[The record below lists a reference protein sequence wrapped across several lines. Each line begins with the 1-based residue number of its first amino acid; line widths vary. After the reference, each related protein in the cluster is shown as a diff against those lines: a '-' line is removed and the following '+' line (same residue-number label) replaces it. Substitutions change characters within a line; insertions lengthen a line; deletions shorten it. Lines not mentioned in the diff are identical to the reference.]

1 MAAIPNDNA
10 LIFGHFGPDIAM
22 IRRRLR
28 KRQQAIQ
35 NSQMSG
41 GCLNFRQL
49 FLDEIPN
56 RAEQMILNVD
66 DLFLCPKNLGF
77 KFLQFGRDIPFR
89 VDQGLLADIVGRYG
103 RRIGVSHF
111 DIITEHFIVADFQG
125 FDASAFLFPC
135 FQILNPLPAVA
146 RQAAQFIQLQI
157 VAITDKAA
165 FAHGKRRGIDNR
177 RPDHFRAID
186 MSHHP
191 QPDLRQCG
199 RFQFPQNL
207 FQFGKDFEGAPQ
219 GGQIPGIGAAYF
231 NPRQNPL
238 QIIYG
243 FQAFAHDLADSRSAE

>member
-1 MAAIPNDNA
+1 MTAVADDDA
-10 LIFGHFGPDIAM
+10 LVLRHFGPDIAM

-28 KRQQAIQ
+28 KRQQAVQ
-35 NSQMSG
+35 NSQVPGSS
-41 GCLNFRQL
+41 LNFRQL
-49 FLDEIPN
+49 FLDEIPHG
-56 RAEQMILNVD
+56 AEQMILNID
-66 DLFLCPKNLGF
+66 DLFLGPKDLGF
-77 KFLQFGRDIPFR
+77 KFLQFRRDIPFR
-89 VDQGLLADIVGRYG
+89 VDQGLLADIIGRYS
-103 RRIGVSHF
+103 RSIGMSHF
-111 DIITEHFIVADFQG
+111 NIITEHFIVADFQG
-125 FDASAFLFPC
+125 FNARTFLFPC
-135 FQILNPLPAVA
+135 FQILNPLPAVT
-146 RQAAQFIQLQI
+146 RQTAQLIQLQI

-177 RPDHFRAID
+177 RPDHFCAIG
-186 MSHHP
+186 MGCHP
-191 QPDLRQCG
+191 QPDLCQCG